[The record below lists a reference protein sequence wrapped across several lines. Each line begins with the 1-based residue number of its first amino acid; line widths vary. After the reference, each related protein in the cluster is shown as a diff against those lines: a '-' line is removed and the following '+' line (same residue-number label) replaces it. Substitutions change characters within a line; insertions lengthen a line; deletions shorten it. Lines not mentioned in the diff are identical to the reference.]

1 MRPYLLA
8 TSLALLPLA
17 VAPVHAVAAAES
29 SLTRGNFA
37 HLDNAAGW
45 TPLIGSGIREDARV
59 VIETVDFAFGDSRN
73 VMYFS
78 DLQTGYGDN
87 KLEQCVAFD
96 ATRDFRFSLAVR
108 TTAASNDLRVRV
120 NPNLYSSMDSCNE
133 DLAADDNGQRLSGT
147 NNNED
152 FDFQL
157 GAAEIEANEW
167 TQLEDG
173 FAAGA
178 FPENASVVRLSIRA
192 RDRKGDNDIIYFG
205 QVNLTNG
212 EQALPVIGS
221 NFAFY
226 QDEVVTCYIPGC
238 DEGLLQPAN
247 LDYGLQF
254 SAGEKR
260 LFQGETLRWQA
271 DSEAQGDD
279 RSVEVY
285 GQGQQLILDSDSDY
299 LTGEITAD
307 NAAVTLIYAADR
319 RLQSSFDAEGTEL
332 ALESRTDGVWAPA
345 SERLYDSSASSLS
358 NQARVEINATRI
370 DVIDAIT
377 DRLFY

>member
-1 MRPYLLA
+1 MKPYLLA

-17 VAPVHAVAAAES
+17 VAHVHAVAAAES

-37 HLDNAAGW
+37 HLENAAGW

-59 VIETVDFAFGDSRN
+59 VIETVDFAFAESRT

-78 DLQTGYGDN
+78 DLQEGFGDN

-96 ATRDFRFSLAVR
+96 ATQDFRFSLAVR

-120 NPNLYSSMDSCNE
+120 NPNFYSSMESCNE

-157 GAAEIEANEW
+157 GAAEIEANQW

-205 QVNLTNG
+205 QVSLTNG
-212 EQALPVIGS
+212 GQALPVIGS

-238 DEGLLQPAN
+238 DDGLLQPAS

-271 DSEAQGDD
+271 DTEARGDD

-285 GQGQQLILDSDSDY
+285 GQGQQLILDSDSGY

-307 NAAVTLIYAADR
+307 NAEVTLIYAADR

-332 ALESRTDGVWAPA
+332 ALERRADGVWGPA
-345 SERLYDSSASSLS
+345 SERLYDSSANSLS